1 MVENSYLLVTAVLS
15 FVAGIVAGGLKWI
28 NV

>member
-15 FVAGIVAGGLKWI
+15 FVAGIVAGGLK
-28 NV
+28 